1 MLQLL
6 THYFERIIKMTKIK
20 EINLTELIKPYA
32 KDNVWLALNTM
43 QNKVLA
49 TGKTVKEVIDN
60 AKKVSKEKPVIIK
73 AVQNYSTYIF

>member
-1 MLQLL
+1 MA
-6 THYFERIIKMTKIK
+6 KIK

-43 QNKVLA
+43 QNKVLS
-49 TGKTVKEVIDN
+49 TGKTVKEVINN

-73 AVQNYSTYIF
+73 AVQNYSKYIF

>member
-1 MLQLL
+1 MA
-6 THYFERIIKMTKIK
+6 KIK

-43 QNKVLA
+43 QNKVLS
-49 TGKTVKEVIDN
+49 TGKTVKEVINN

-73 AVQNYSTYIF
+73 AVQNYSKYIFQY

>member
-1 MLQLL
+1 
-6 THYFERIIKMTKIK
+6 MTKIK
-20 EINLTELIKPYA
+20 EINLTELIRPYA

-49 TGKTVKEVIDN
+49 TGKTVKEVINN
-60 AKKVSKEKPVIIK
+60 AKKVSKEKPVIMK

>member
-1 MLQLL
+1 MA
-6 THYFERIIKMTKIK
+6 KIK

-32 KDNVWLALNTM
+32 KDNVWLALNTT

-60 AKKVSKEKPVIIK
+60 AKKVSKEKPVIMK
-73 AVQNYSTYIF
+73 AVQNYPTF

>member
-1 MLQLL
+1 
-6 THYFERIIKMTKIK
+6 MTRIK

-32 KDNVWLALNTM
+32 KDNVWLALNTT

-60 AKKVSKEKPVIIK
+60 AKKVSKEKPVIMK
-73 AVQNYSTYIF
+73 AVQNYSKYIF

>member
-1 MLQLL
+1 
-6 THYFERIIKMTKIK
+6 MTKIK

-49 TGKTVKEVIDN
+49 TGKTVKEVINN
-60 AKKVSKEKPVIIK
+60 AKKVSKEKPVIMK

>member
-1 MLQLL
+1 
-6 THYFERIIKMTKIK
+6 MTRIK

-32 KDNVWLALNTM
+32 KDNVWLTLNTT

-60 AKKVSKEKPVIIK
+60 AKKVSKEKPVIMK
-73 AVQNYSTYIF
+73 AVQNYSKYIF

>member
-1 MLQLL
+1 MA
-6 THYFERIIKMTKIK
+6 KIK

-43 QNKVLA
+43 QNKVLS

-73 AVQNYSTYIF
+73 AVQNYSKYIF

>member
-1 MLQLL
+1 
-6 THYFERIIKMTKIK
+6 MTKIK

-32 KDNVWLALNTM
+32 KDNVWLALNTT

-49 TGKTVKEVIDN
+49 TGKTVKEVINN
-60 AKKVSKEKPVIIK
+60 AKKVSKEKPVIMK